1 MQELMKKIVYA
12 IAALALIFTGCA
24 KELDNSTKDNFSKVR
39 LHVKVADQLTKVSA
53 DNDGRYHWQAGDK
66 ITVFND
72 AEAPFEFSTEKGGS
86 DIDFGTYDPS
96 WIGNLGK
103 YAMYP
108 ASDYHVVSGNEIV
121 FNLPSSIAWAENS
134 TNMPMLG
141 KISGDVATFKAVG
154 GVLKLVCYNIP
165 SGAAKLWFV
174 SSSSRITGDFEIA
187 DASVANP
194 VIASEP
200 ATDDVL
206 EFTFAY
212 SSNKVFYIPL
222 PTGEI
227 DGFEVQFLDGSDTE
241 LFSKSTDAT
250 FSVGR
255 NKMIIAPAL
264 DCTGVPDALLTNA
277 EIIADVPTSY
287 DEGTINSA
295 SGDWDY
301 SKALRATTSGTIRMQ
316 IAASEY
322 LKLPSFSTNIQTITL
337 HNTGNGGG
345 SGYSGTVYFSEDA
358 ANSSEIASTVHSGAL
373 GTDVVITVPSGYTT
387 GYIIPSG
394 AFRFHSI
401 TVSFVQSG
409 SFPSLTATDDDLE
422 IAVGSLTAT
431 TTVSLSNPVDALGI
445 SCVVNDAAKY
455 WLSASISGST
465 LTVTA
470 AEANST
476 AADRDGTVTLK
487 ATGAANVVISVT
499 QPTKMVAN
507 PTVTATAGD
516 SKFTATW
523 AAVPHATSYV
533 AYLHTAPTATPATGG
548 TNITASISESAGTYS
563 ITDYAVAND
572 THYYL
577 YVKVN
582 EVESN
587 YEAVSDY
594 IVKDFTPAEA
604 KGTLENPYWA
614 SEAYDYIST
623 FGSGEGPDDPIYVKG
638 YVSTASNPAS
648 NSQTY
653 YISDDG
659 TTTKEFEAYKGKG
672 ISGANITA
680 SNRVNVGDYVVVS
693 GLAYH
698 YNGTTP
704 EFKTGSTIITHNPK
718 LAAPTF
724 SVAEGTYYATQ
735 TVSLSAADGATIYYT
750 IDGSEPISSSSVYSA
765 PLSISTNTTVKAFA
779 VKADCV
785 DSAVASAT
793 YTIEAPTQ
801 LVMSTITCSA
811 QTGSS
816 LTFTWTAVTNAT
828 GYQVSLDGGTNWESK
843 QAGLSYT
850 WTGLDE
856 LTTYTIKVKAIGTAN
871 GQYTDSEPGSANGTT
886 LEAGS
891 APSAGTVMWAETW
904 SGATTTTSAN
914 DSSTPSANYG
924 HGTTVYNDGDV
935 TYTQSANSV
944 YVRNEELAGGSKPEL
959 MLTSG
964 KTWTIANIPT
974 GGATKLTL
982 TYLSNNTKSS
992 VTCSTK
998 GASISGS
1005 SKSYTITTGGADTIT
1020 LVFGCSGN
1028 TRIDNV
1034 SLVVAAEE

>member
-72 AEAPFEFSTEKGGS
+72 AENSFEFSTEKGGS
-86 DIDFGTYDPS
+86 DIDFGTYDPT
-96 WIGNLGK
+96 WTGNLGD

-108 ASDYHVVSGNEIV
+108 ASDDHVVVGNAIS
-121 FNLPSSIAWAENS
+121 FRLPDSFAWADNS

-165 SGAAKLWFV
+165 AGAAKLWFV
-174 SSSSRITGDFEIA
+174 SSSSRITGDFDID
-187 DASVANP
+187 DATLSNP
-194 VIASEP
+194 VIETEAAS
-200 ATDDVL
+200 DDVL
-206 EFTFAY
+206 EITFAY
-212 SSNKVFYIPL
+212 SANKVFYIPL

-227 DGFEVQFLDGSDTE
+227 NGFEVQFLDSSDSE
-241 LFSKSTDAT
+241 LFSKSTDASFT
-250 FSVGR
+250 VGR

-287 DEGTINSA
+287 KENGTIKSA

-301 SKALRATTSGTIRMQ
+301 SKALKATTAGTIRMQ

-409 SFPSLTATDDDLE
+409 SFPSLTAIDDDLE

-445 SCVVNDAAKY
+445 SCVVNDEAKS
-455 WLSASISGST
+455 WLSASISGTT

-563 ITDYAVAND
+563 ITDYPATND

-582 EVESN
+582 EVDSN
-587 YEAVSDY
+587 YEAVSEY
-594 IVKDFTPAEA
+594 AVVDFTPAEA
-604 KGTLENPYWA
+604 KGTEENPYTV
-614 SEAYDYIST
+614 SEALSIISGLPSMD
-623 FGSGEGPDDPIYVKG
+623 GSRAKEYTGGIISSISKLESD
-638 YVSTASNPAS
+638 
-648 NSQTY
+648 NSITY
-653 YISDDG
+653 CISADG
-659 TTTKEFEAYKGKG
+659 TTSSELKIYKGKNIG
-672 ISGANITA
+672 NVAFTALTDLEVGDEVIIYGQLYNYGGTPEINSGNYITSRTRVHKVVVDPNANILM
-680 SNRVNVGDYVVVS
+680 G
-693 GLAYH
+693 
-698 YNGTTP
+698 
-704 EFKTGSTIITHNPK
+704 
-718 LAAPTF
+718 
-724 SVAEGTYYATQ
+724 
-735 TVSLSAADGATIYYT
+735 GA
-750 IDGSEPISSSSVYSA
+750 
-765 PLSISTNTTVKAFA
+765 
-779 VKADCV
+779 
-785 DSAVASAT
+785 
-793 YTIEAPTQ
+793 
-801 LVMSTITCSA
+801 
-811 QTGSS
+811 
-816 LTFTWTAVTNAT
+816 
-828 GYQVSLDGGTNWESK
+828 
-843 QAGLSYT
+843 
-850 WTGLDE
+850 
-856 LTTYTIKVKAIGTAN
+856 
-871 GQYTDSEPGSANGTT
+871 
-886 LEAGS
+886 
-891 APSAGTVMWAETW
+891 
-904 SGATTTTSAN
+904 
-914 DSSTPSANYG
+914 
-924 HGTTVYNDGDV
+924 
-935 TYTQSANSV
+935 ANSI
-944 YVRNEELAGGSKPEL
+944 YT
-959 MLTSG
+959 M
-964 KTWTIANIPT
+964 
-974 GGATKLTL
+974 
-982 TYLSNNTKSS
+982 
-992 VTCSTK
+992 
-998 GASISGS
+998 
-1005 SKSYTITTGGADTIT
+1005 TITTNYAWTAELNSDATSARGTKFAVLNSSDEVIASTISGTAGTTTIKFKALDDGNADGLTVSNYGTITFSDGTASSSAININQSPKLSVPDPEEITINALSIDGTNCSIVFAKISGTSPAVAGTGVRAYVNNTITISSEDFYIQKVDLTCKSNQGGSGSNKAYPTGFTGNYGSSFSPSFVFTGTSDTYTYTPNADTSTIVFTVSGSKGNVEFSEIT
-1020 LVFGCSGN
+1020 VYYKQK
-1028 TRIDNV
+1028 
-1034 SLVVAAEE
+1034 